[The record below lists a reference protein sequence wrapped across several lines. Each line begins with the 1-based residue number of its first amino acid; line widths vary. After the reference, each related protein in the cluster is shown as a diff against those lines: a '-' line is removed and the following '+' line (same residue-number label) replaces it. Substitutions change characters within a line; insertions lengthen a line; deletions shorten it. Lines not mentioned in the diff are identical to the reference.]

1 MSVVC
6 WKKWALIGIKKTIFS
21 FMSHLLRSVFVVCC
35 FRMLT
40 RFLKSA
46 VISRVN
52 TARFR
57 KPVEISLLSCVRWLF
72 PRFSR
77 TSVYCSLLSTWSG
90 NTISHNQKQ
99 DNPVTFLQITGE
111 TRNQH
116 KTVFG
121 ANFSSVIIHFPRETG
136 YSIKT
141 NVGLDLILS
150 IRNWQDCEKP
160 LWNTVRVCTAF
171 AQ

>member
-1 MSVVC
+1 
-6 WKKWALIGIKKTIFS
+6 
-21 FMSHLLRSVFVVCC
+21 MSHLLRSVFVVCC